1 MKIKNQH
8 LVLTINFLQN
18 MKLKAAESRSRSK
31 LVKLLSEKLKEL
43 QTDEKALLEEYAVK
57 DEDGKAVMIDEN
69 QYDIAKENE
78 PEFGKEHVVLLNEEV
93 TITTTD
99 YAEYVENVKKSLEA
113 YDEEL
118 SGTDAD
124 VYDLLMNELEKGNN

>member
-1 MKIKNQH
+1 MKIRNQH
-8 LVLTINFLQN
+8 LVLTINFLQG

-69 QYDIAKENE
+69 QYDIAKENK

-99 YAEYVENVKKSLEA
+99 YADHFENVKKSLEA

>member
-1 MKIKNQH
+1 MKIRNQH

-69 QYDIAKENE
+69 QYDIAKENK
-78 PEFGKEHVVLLNEEV
+78 PEFGKEYAVLLNEEV

>member
-1 MKIKNQH
+1 MKIKNQY
-8 LVLTINFLQN
+8 LVLTINFLQV

-31 LVKLLSEKLKEL
+31 VVKLLSKKLEEL
-43 QTDEKALLEEYAVK
+43 QADEKVLLEEYAVK
-57 DEDGKAVMIDEN
+57 DANGKAMMIDEN
-69 QYDIAKENE
+69 QYDIAEKDK

-93 TITTTD
+93 TITMTD
-99 YAEYVENVKKSLEA
+99 YADHFENVKKSLEA

-124 VYDLLMNELEKGNN
+124 IYDLLMNELEKETK